1 MFQLLASEPERDVL
15 LAVLA
20 EEELPEEFTARVA
33 PHQFIEGRA
42 PRPDLLQ
49 AALHVSIETVQAVE
63 SVPRVAQFAVFHT
76 RVPFLLPLIDRAS
89 CACRIS
95 PQRRQTVNFDLRFLL
110 VCISI
115 IVRNSFRKFRGLDD
129 RR

>member
-42 PRPDLLQ
+42 PRSDLVQ
-49 AALHVSIETVQAVE
+49 AALHVSIETIQAVE

-76 RVPFLLPLIDRAS
+76 RVPFLLALIDRAS
-89 CACRIS
+89 CACRIP

-115 IVRNSFRKFRGLDD
+115 IVRDGFRKFRGLDG